1 MNRFIIQMGSWLPIY
16 QIGNTKEFFIII
28 YFSKKTSYVHICKYI
43 TCSMYYKNRHNKHVD
58 YHKSETNK
66 YGTRQVLQIDML
78 YFINT
83 VFCIVHSK
91 LQKYQ
96 RAWNIKSTM
105 FGDSSFQRMNKKKSF
120 FMWIS
125 TCAIIFTTYWI
136 FLPTIFCPP
145 L

>member
-1 MNRFIIQMGSWLPIY
+1 
-16 QIGNTKEFFIII
+16 
-28 YFSKKTSYVHICKYI
+28 
-43 TCSMYYKNRHNKHVD
+43 MYYKNRHNKHVD

-91 LQKYQ
+91 LQKY
-96 RAWNIKSTM
+96 RKAWNIKFTM

-120 FMWIS
+120 FLWIS
-125 TCAIIFTTYWI
+125 KCDIIYNLLDIFAHYVLSTTLKLYICKVQTTVFSSPRTVDWFDGSI
-136 FLPTIFCPP
+136 FFVR
-145 L
+145 

>member
-1 MNRFIIQMGSWLPIY
+1 
-16 QIGNTKEFFIII
+16 
-28 YFSKKTSYVHICKYI
+28 
-43 TCSMYYKNRHNKHVD
+43 MYYKNRHNKHVD

-91 LQKYQ
+91 LQKY
-96 RAWNIKSTM
+96 RKAWNIKFTM

-120 FMWIS
+120 FLWIS
-125 TCAIIFTTYWI
+125 KCHNLQFIGYFSPLCFVHHFKVIHMQSANNCF
-136 FLPTIFCPP
+136 FLSSHCWLIWRVYIFC
-145 L
+145 